1 MSTLWAGVKLLS
13 DQVLC
18 GINGLDEAFFD
29 EVAER
34 VGIIGETAL
43 HNLFLKLVQTRIVD
57 HDKLEHLQFDLV
69 NAGEHLL
76 LLIDFIYCFS
86 FAQNMEQ
93 LSAKLIQLRC
103 CLIVVLLD
111 LLSQLY
117 AEICQLVCIDSL
129 L

>member
-13 DQVLC
+13 NQVLC
-18 GINGLDEAFFD
+18 GIDGLDEAFFD
-29 EVAER
+29 ELAER
-34 VGIIGETAL
+34 VSIRGETAL

-76 LLIDFIYCFS
+76 LLIHFIHCFS
-86 FAQNMEQ
+86 LAQNMEQ

-103 CLIVVLLD
+103 SLVVVLLD